1 MKKLERIYE
10 TKFLIQDN
18 NTSEKILE
26 KIQQKC
32 VYNYI
37 KKIHRIHNP
46 TNSKLAKDLKWND
59 LGKDFK
65 IVVSKMLE
73 SSKVSYTN

>member
-1 MKKLERIYE
+1 MKKLEKIYE
-10 TKFLIQDN
+10 TNLLIQDN
-18 NTSEKILE
+18 DTSEEILD

-32 VYNYI
+32 VYSYI

-46 TNSKLAKDLKWND
+46 TNSKLASDLKWND

-73 SSKVSYTN
+73 SPKVSYTI